1 MPNNPE
7 LPKQPSKVV
16 FVPPSPEA
24 AREAV
29 RKIEED
35 VASDIARSK
44 ALTPPWHPLMDQIQ
58 IGVPGQI
65 SPNELDQLRWTTRPK
80 RIRE

>member
-1 MPNNPE
+1 MPKPDR
-7 LPKQPSKVV
+7 LPNS

-24 AREAV
+24 VREAV

-35 VASDIARSK
+35 VAKEIARLK
-44 ALTPPWHPLMDQIQ
+44 ALTPPWHPQMDQIR

-65 SPNELDQLRWTTRPK
+65 SPNELDKLRWATRPK